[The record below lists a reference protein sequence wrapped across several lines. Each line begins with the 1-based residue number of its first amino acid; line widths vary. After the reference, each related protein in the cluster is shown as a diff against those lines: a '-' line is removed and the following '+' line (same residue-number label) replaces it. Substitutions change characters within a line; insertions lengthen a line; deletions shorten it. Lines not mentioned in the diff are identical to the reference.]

1 MRLAV
6 LADVH
11 GNLPALEAVLADVQR
26 HSVDGI
32 IVAGDL
38 VGGGPQ
44 SIEVIRRLRSLRTW
58 MIRGNS
64 ENYFLDYDSG
74 KSPDGWYTSYQWA
87 VMRWS
92 YHSLDRETLDFIAS
106 LPKQRVVAL
115 DGTAPIQ
122 VVHGSLESPSGRLFP
137 DRDPAKL
144 RWFREAGLLPPD
156 RDPVKL
162 ELALGGIEEPVLVCG
177 HTHIPWRQE
186 QDGRLALNPGAV
198 CNPLN
203 GDTRAQYA
211 LLTWQD
217 NRWHVEHRAVPYD
230 LDRIRAAFRESGL
243 LAEGGA
249 FARACLLGI
258 ETGQNVAGHFVSHVY
273 GLAAEAGFEDCD
285 VVPDAVWDYAVATFD
300 WGGAAG
306 SERINPFIPAIL
318 L

>member
-1 MRLAV
+1 MVRLAV

-11 GNLPALEAVLADVQR
+11 GNLPALEAVLADVEQ
-26 HSVDGI
+26 HGVDGI

-44 SIEVIRRLRSLRTW
+44 SVEVIRRLRSLRTW

-106 LPKQRVVAL
+106 LPEQRVVAL
-115 DGTAPIQ
+115 DGTAPIR
-122 VVHGSLESPSGRLFP
+122 VVHGSLQSPSGRLFP
-137 DRDPAKL
+137 DRDPARL
-144 RWFREAGLLPPD
+144 HWFRKARLLPPD
-156 RDPVKL
+156 RDPDKL
-162 ELALGGIEEPVLVCG
+162 DLTFEQINEPVLVCG
-177 HTHIPWRQE
+177 HTHIPWKQE

-203 GDTRAQYA
+203 GDVRAQYA
-211 LLTWQD
+211 LLTWLD
-217 NRWHVEHRAVPYD
+217 DRWQVEHRAVPYN
-230 LDRIRAAFRESGL
+230 LDRIRTAFRESGL
-243 LAEGGA
+243 LAKGGA

-258 ETGQNVAGHFVSHVY
+258 ETGQNVAGHFLSHVY

-285 VVPDAVWDYAVATFD
+285 VVPDGIWDRAVTTFN
-300 WGGAAG
+300 WNEFAK
-306 SERINPFIPAIL
+306 SKQ
-318 L
+318 